1 MDKKELLTAFLFRFV
16 ALIII
21 TVFAIAMTVAISL
34 YQTMYPDRIDGTV
47 RPEDFGMTYAQVSFK
62 TVDDVTI
69 AGWYIPKQ
77 DGESDTTIIVLHG
90 YPTSKSDL
98 MARSAFLHGYY
109 NLLLIDFRYFGES
122 EGRYTTVGIKEIEDL
137 MAAVRFLKLDRGME
151 KVGVYGFS
159 MGGAVALMGSAR
171 TKDIDAV
178 VSEAAYADL
187 HLMAGELYRAFGP
200 FKGFFADL
208 TVWTSK
214 IFFGVDPM
222 SVSPVKYAGESDVPI
237 LLMHSRNDQ
246 IIPFAHAELLQDAII
261 HNPNAEFSW
270 SDELSHGQASVESA
284 QRILDFFMKHLVVE

>member
-1 MDKKELLTAFLFRFV
+1 MDKKELLKAILSRFV
-16 ALIII
+16 AFVII
-21 TVFAIAMTVAISL
+21 TVFAVAMTIAVSL

-47 RPEDFGMTYAQVSFK
+47 RPEDFGMTYEQVSFK
-62 TVDDVTI
+62 TVDDVKI
-69 AGWYIPKQ
+69 AGWYIPKK

-98 MARSAFLHGYY
+98 MARSAFLQRHF

-122 EGRYTTVGIKEIEDL
+122 EGAYTTVGIKEIEDL
-137 MAAVRFLKLDRGME
+137 MAAVLFLKQDRGME

-159 MGGAVALMGSAR
+159 MGGSVALMGLAQ
-171 TKDIDAV
+171 TEDIDAV

-187 HLMAGELYRAFGP
+187 NLMAGELFRTFGP
-200 FKGFFADL
+200 LKGFFADL

-214 IFFGVDPM
+214 IFFDADLVA
-222 SVSPVKYAGESDVPI
+222 VSPVKYAGKSDAPI

-246 IIPFAHAELLQDAII
+246 VIPFAHAELLQDAIA

-270 SDELSHGQASVESA
+270 SDELLHGQASIESA
-284 QRILDFFMKHLVVE
+284 ERILDFFMRHLVIE